1 MLEENGQLRR
11 ALVEAE
17 ARLRGVVTKC
27 PPGMGTHGRASDLAA
42 SKIVELSKRVRELTA
57 DLEVARMRCRTVE
70 LSSLTATPCEP
81 LEKGQGLRNYN
92 TCLGVML
99 SKGTKLMIIML
110 LLLV

>member
-1 MLEENGQLRR
+1 MRR

-70 LSSLTATPCEP
+70 LSSLTATHCEP
-81 LEKGQGLRNYN
+81 LEKGQGLRNNYN

-99 SKGTKLMIIML
+99 SKETKLVIIML
-110 LLLV
+110 LLLY